1 MIAALRALSL
11 TAAALALSACVSLL
25 PDAEP
30 SQLYRLEAAIDPAA
44 TVAPPAPT
52 FGLVLPSSGFV
63 QAASG
68 DRILTVTGDEVAYIA
83 GARWVAPASELF
95 EEAVERAFDA
105 NAGPARLV
113 TRGEMRNAE
122 SVLRLDV
129 RRFEVVYDRGQDAA
143 PLVRVRLRAT
153 LVNRGD
159 RALLDEEVFEAEV
172 RASDNRVSAIIA
184 AFDAGTAQV
193 LTQLVDWSN
202 RVGAPGT

>member
-44 TVAPPAPT
+44 TVAPPSPT

>member
-11 TAAALALSACVSLL
+11 IAAALALSACVSLL

-30 SQLYRLEAAIDPAA
+30 SQLYRLEGAIDPSA
-44 TVAPPAPT
+44 TIAPPAPN
-52 FGLVLPSSGFV
+52 FGLVLPSTGFV

-105 NAGPARLV
+105 NTGPARLV
-113 TRGEMRNAE
+113 TRGEMRTAE

-143 PLVRVRLRAT
+143 PLVVVRLRAT
-153 LVNRGD
+153 MVNRGD
-159 RALLDEEVFEAEV
+159 RALMDEEAFQAEV
-172 RASDNRVSAIIA
+172 RATDNRVSAIVA
-184 AFDAGTAQV
+184 AFDAGTGQV

-202 RVGAPGT
+202 RMGAPT

>member
-11 TAAALALSACVSLL
+11 IAAALALSACVSLL

-30 SQLYRLEAAIDPAA
+30 SQLYRLEGAIDPSA
-44 TVAPPAPT
+44 TIAPPAPT
-52 FGLVLPSSGFV
+52 FGLVLPSTGFV

-105 NAGPARLV
+105 NTGPARLV
-113 TRGEMRNAE
+113 TRGEMRTAE

-143 PLVRVRLRAT
+143 PLVVVRLRAT

-159 RALLDEEVFEAEV
+159 RALIDEKVFQAEV
-172 RASDNRVSAIIA
+172 RATDNRVSAIVA
-184 AFDAGTAQV
+184 AFDAGTGQV

-202 RVGAPGT
+202 RMGAPT